1 MSTINIILADDH
13 AVLRSGLRLM
23 LNTQEDLEVVGE
35 AANGEEAILLC
46 REKKPDI
53 ILLDLN
59 MPGLSGLDAIEDI
72 KRDNPGIKI
81 LVLTMHDDEGY
92 LKRVLKSGCSGYILK
107 RAADVELISAIRTVY
122 RGEVFVDLSLVKHL
136 VNDFIGPKD
145 SDEKQHVKTVGTLS
159 ERENEVLKLIALGY
173 TNRQIADELFLSVKT
188 VETHKSKIKEKL
200 NIRSRSDLVRYAM
213 QNGLLE
219 TGE

>member
-23 LNTQEDLEVVGE
+23 LNTQEDFEVVGE
-35 AANGEEAILLC
+35 AANGEEAICLC

-59 MPGLSGLDAIEDI
+59 MPGLSGLDVIEDI

-122 RGEVFVDLSLVKHL
+122 GGEVFVDPSLVKHL

-145 SDEKQHVKTVGTLS
+145 SDEKHHVKTAGTLS
-159 ERENEVLKLIALGY
+159 ERENEVLKFIALGY

>member
-1 MSTINIILADDH
+1 MSKISIILADDH

-23 LNTQEDLEVVGE
+23 LNSQEDLEVIGE
-35 AANGEEAILLC
+35 AENGEQAIRLC
-46 REKKPDI
+46 REKQPDI

-72 KRDNPGIKI
+72 KRDNPGTKI

-107 RAADVELISAIRTVY
+107 RAADVELISAIRAVY
-122 RGEVFVDLSLVKHL
+122 RGELFVDPSLVKHL
-136 VNDFIGPKD
+136 VNDFIGTKD
-145 SDEKQHVKTVGTLS
+145 PDEQSHVKTAGALS

-173 TNRQIADELFLSVKT
+173 TNKQIADELYLSVKT

-213 QNGLLE
+213 QKGLLDTSE
-219 TGE
+219 